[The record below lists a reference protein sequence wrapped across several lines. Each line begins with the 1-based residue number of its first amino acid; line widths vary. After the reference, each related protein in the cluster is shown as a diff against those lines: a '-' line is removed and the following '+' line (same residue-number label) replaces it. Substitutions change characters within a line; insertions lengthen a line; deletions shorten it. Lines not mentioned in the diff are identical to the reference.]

1 MKSKKLLAT
10 LLVVLAL
17 ATPAGL
23 LGGCAPQQSSNG
35 EAGKADSTSDS
46 YPAGSLKAV
55 HVTGQLNEVQE
66 YNNKLCLSCHKR
78 DEINAANEDYQGI
91 KGFNPHKAHLE
102 AGDCTT
108 CHSVDS
114 TSTLTCNSCH
124 DAPLPEGW
132 QSAEQ
137 GSGPIHSL
145 KQG

>member
-1 MKSKKLLAT
+1 MARW
-10 LLVVLAL
+10 VLF
-17 ATPAGL
+17 
-23 LGGCAPQQSSNG
+23 LGVEPPGGVGGVCAPQLPTNG

-55 HVTGQLNEVQE
+55 HVTGQLNEVKE